1 MPPFSPIFFHSA
13 INVMLR
19 STCISALWTPKCKV
33 VSAFDVCRL
42 LLSRKCFVHVHH
54 NYWCLSCCTMHWI
67 AGILLMEH
75 QPGLDSDCC
84 FTYFHN
90 ICFHVLSCSLLE
102 KRKTLFVVF
111 NLAFTSRWG
120 CMACCL

>member
-1 MPPFSPIFFHSA
+1 
-13 INVMLR
+13 
-19 STCISALWTPKCKV
+19 
-33 VSAFDVCRL
+33 
-42 LLSRKCFVHVHH
+42 
-54 NYWCLSCCTMHWI
+54 
-67 AGILLMEH
+67 MEH

-111 NLAFTSRWG
+111 NLAFTSDEVAWLAAFSFAELV
-120 CMACCL
+120 C